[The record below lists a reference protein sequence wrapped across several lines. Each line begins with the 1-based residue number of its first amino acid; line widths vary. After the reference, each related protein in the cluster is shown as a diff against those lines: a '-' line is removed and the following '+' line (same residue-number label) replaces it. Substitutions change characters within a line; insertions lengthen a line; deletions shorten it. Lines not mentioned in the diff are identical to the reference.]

1 MSGVGRPIPRNSNE
15 YLWVASVIRS
25 VEKLS
30 GTPSRWN
37 GELHEELRA
46 NAVGS
51 ALDGGGMTVSVD
63 NVLKPVAQAYTAG
76 RPLTETE
83 LLELRDAV
91 LTVVHEAY
99 HLTHEFGDENTPGGA
114 PAYSP
119 DALVLEE
126 GLTETWAHRNVDA
139 VIQDIGLA
147 QVQPE
152 LTGVVSFDSY
162 PAYTAATDEVVRG
175 AAEISGLSPSQVRT
189 ALEQADRTQRWA
201 AVADVVIDERLAD
214 VMPPEHRDTVKT
226 QLVQAMRPQ
235 LGDVV
240 AVQKSELQSDVGKA
254 IAGHQSAQRAVTA
267 LSTTTA
273 GIENH
278 YRDWYRQQAVQQAQ
292 QQQPTAAT
300 GPGQQRE
307 DVDHLRKFLGDQSLR
322 PVRSEQSAD
331 GSRPPDNL
339 RLLRPGRTHDQSME

>member
-189 ALEQADRTQRWA
+189 ALE
-201 AVADVVIDERLAD
+201 
-214 VMPPEHRDTVKT
+214 
-226 QLVQAMRPQ
+226 
-235 LGDVV
+235 
-240 AVQKSELQSDVGKA
+240 
-254 IAGHQSAQRAVTA
+254 
-267 LSTTTA
+267 
-273 GIENH
+273 
-278 YRDWYRQQAVQQAQ
+278 RQQAVQRAQ

-339 RLLRPGRTHDQSME
+339 RQLRPSRTHGQSME